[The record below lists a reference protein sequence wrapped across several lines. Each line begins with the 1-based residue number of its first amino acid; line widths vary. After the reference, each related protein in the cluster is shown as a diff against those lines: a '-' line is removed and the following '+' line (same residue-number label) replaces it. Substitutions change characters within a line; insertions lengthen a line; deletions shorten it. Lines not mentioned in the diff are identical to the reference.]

1 MKTRLQRQRT
11 ATATLDRPG
20 SDRTTQS
27 NATVQ
32 SQTAE
37 GQAAQPVDVQMQRAA
52 AMGHSLGNF
61 TIQPALAVG
70 RPGDKYEQEADS
82 VAAQA
87 VAAKQEDGVVQT
99 KAVSQSR
106 ATPVQRQAETVQKVS
121 DAGVPETQLAEEPSL
136 PDIGGGD
143 MAADMG
149 GGSDVG
155 GAADLG
161 GGGDIGGG
169 DLTADV
175 SGGDMAAGESE
186 AATEMLGGEGGAL
199 TEVVGEDASGEAGA
213 QSPGSEGELT
223 QEDQEA

>member
-20 SDRTTQS
+20 SDRTTQG
-27 NATVQ
+27 NTTVQ
-32 SQTAE
+32 GQTTE

-99 KAVSQSR
+99 KAASQSG

-149 GGSDVG
+149 GDVG

-175 SGGDMAAGESE
+175 GGGDMAAGESE
-186 AATEMLGGEGGAL
+186 AATEMLGG
-199 TEVVGEDASGEAGA
+199 
-213 QSPGSEGELT
+213 
-223 QEDQEA
+223 